1 MVLKRHRAI
10 FRPSSENIV
19 EENDGLVPPTANQ
32 YLAMMQRSLILL
44 LTFFFSS
51 LANAQFGGGDKS
63 TFKAVS
69 QVTGIAPGETFKI
82 ALQLNHPDHWHSYY
96 VNPGIPGTS
105 MKVDWELPDG
115 FTASET
121 IFAIPRAI
129 ETKSGGLDTVLYGYE
144 GEVVFYYEITA
155 PNELAPGKDLT
166 ISGKAGWQICD
177 EGSCV
182 QESGEISLV
191 IKSAAVTVPD
201 AAGAAVFEN
210 PPIAKPADG
219 WTFEVVE
226 DEGLFSLTATAPD
239 GILIQEDGIYFFSS
253 DQQVDSQ
260 SLQDAE
266 VDGQMII
273 AYFDRNFG
281 NKDLFIDKGPT
292 LETMSGMLA
301 YQTETG
307 TAAVN
312 VSIPLSASP
321 DAAESPGV
329 DKAPA
334 SVVHLETVKATAE
347 DIAAGAEL
355 YDVDAKL
362 EIVLPSGIEEKKV
375 TFGSSLFFVFIGG
388 LLLNLMPCVFPV
400 LGLKVMGFVAQA
412 GEDEKKIKIH
422 GLVFGLGL
430 LVTMWI
436 LSAVIISLNLNW
448 GEQLSNPI
456 FLGAII
462 VLLFAM
468 GLNLFGLFEIGTS
481 LTGVGGELQGKKG
494 YSGSFFSGVL
504 TTLIATPCSGPF
516 LGAVMGFA
524 LSQPKPIAFAV
535 FTVFA
540 LGIASPYIVLS
551 FFPALIKKLPR
562 PGAWME
568 SFKQI
573 MAFLVFATVVFF
585 LKSYLTLVGEE
596 HFNYFLFALTLIG
609 LGAYLYG
616 RWGTPITSKTK
627 RMVTGYALSGLMIF
641 GGLTWAYSVSK
652 KPKDGLAWQEWY
664 PGVIELSRTKKRIVW
679 VDYTADW

>member
-1 MVLKRHRAI
+1 M
-10 FRPSSENIV
+10 
-19 EENDGLVPPTANQ
+19 ANQ
-32 YLAMMQRSLILL
+32 YPAMMQRSLILL
-44 LTFFFSS
+44 LSFFFSS

-96 VNPGIPGTS
+96 VNPGGSLATS
-105 MKVDWELPDG
+105 MKVDWALPDG

-121 IFAIPRAI
+121 IFPIPKAIDVKVGERDA
-129 ETKSGGLDTVLYGYE
+129 VVYGYE
-144 GEVVFYYEITA
+144 GEVDFFFEITA
-155 PNELAPGKDLT
+155 PDNLEAGTD
-166 ISGKAGWQICD
+166 IAINGKASWQICD
-177 EGSCV
+177 DTGCIMEDGQIALTIKGSAETVADSANTEVFSSPPLSKPAEGWSFEVIEEEGSFV
-182 QESGEISLV
+182 
-191 IKSAAVTVPD
+191 
-201 AAGAAVFEN
+201 
-210 PPIAKPADG
+210 
-219 WTFEVVE
+219 
-226 DEGLFSLTATAPD
+226 LTATAPA
-239 GILIQEDGIYFFSS
+239 GVSVEEDGVYFFST
-253 DQQVDSQ
+253 DLQVDSQ
-260 SLQDAE
+260 SLQGAE
-266 VDGQMII
+266 VNGQTVTVD
-273 AYFDRNFG
+273 FGRNYG
-281 NKDLFIDKGPT
+281 NEDLFIEKGPT
-292 LETMSGMLA
+292 LETMSGMLV

-307 TAAVN
+307 RAAVN
-312 VSIPLSASP
+312 VSIPLSANP
-321 DAAESPGV
+321 DAADPPV
-329 DKAPA
+329 DMAPA
-334 SVVHLETVKATAE
+334 PAVHLETVKAEAE

-362 EIVLPSGIEEKKV
+362 EIVLPGGIEEKKV

-448 GEQLSNPI
+448 GEQLSRPK

-679 VDYTADW
+679 IDYTADW